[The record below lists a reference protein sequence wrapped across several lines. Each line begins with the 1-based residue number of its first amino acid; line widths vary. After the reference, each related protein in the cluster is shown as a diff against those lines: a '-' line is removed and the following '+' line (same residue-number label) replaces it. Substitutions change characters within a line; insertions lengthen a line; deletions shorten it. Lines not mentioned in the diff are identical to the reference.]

1 MVAEGYGEGVGLPRF
16 LTQPIPPASTEAG
29 VTFLIRFGL
38 ALGLILAAAG
48 VLYATGLAG
57 SNRLFGVG
65 LFVSSLCALFP
76 CWMLWRLRARMREES

>member
-16 LTQPIPPASTEAG
+16 LTQPIPPVSTEEG

-38 ALGLILAAAG
+38 VLGFILAAAG

-57 SNRLFGVG
+57 SNRRLGAG
-65 LFVSSLCALFP
+65 LFASSLCALFP
-76 CWMLWRLRARMREES
+76 CWMLWRLRGRMREAS